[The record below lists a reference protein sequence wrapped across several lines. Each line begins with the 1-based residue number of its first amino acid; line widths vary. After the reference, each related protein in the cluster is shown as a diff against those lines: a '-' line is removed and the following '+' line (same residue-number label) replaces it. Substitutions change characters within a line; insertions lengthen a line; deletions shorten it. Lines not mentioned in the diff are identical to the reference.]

1 MKDKREQMVYELKK
15 KYGIKSPDILS
26 IMLQI
31 PRHKFVDK
39 KYKDIAYND
48 GPVSIGYGQTMSQPY
63 TVAFMTD
70 LLDLDGD
77 EKILE
82 IGTGSGY
89 QAAILSKLA
98 KEVYTMEI
106 VKELAD
112 KAKKILKKLGYKNVH
127 VKASTGEHGWK
138 SNAPFDAIMV
148 TAGVK
153 GKVPQEL
160 FDQLKIGGVLVAP
173 VGGTF
178 GQRMM
183 RYRKLKDGKTKR
195 RKNKKTKEQRNSKDY
210 RIEEEIFGSFRFV
223 PFVEED
229 SG

>member
-1 MKDKREQMVYELKK
+1 
-15 KYGIKSPDILS
+15 
-26 IMLQI
+26 
-31 PRHKFVDK
+31 
-39 KYKDIAYND
+39 
-48 GPVSIGYGQTMSQPY
+48 
-63 TVAFMTD
+63 MTD

-77 EKILE
+77 EKVLE

-229 SG
+229 SD